1 MSADATSSRRLLAG
15 AAALLL
21 LTGTAGCNT
30 MAGMGEDI
38 ESAGAGLEHEA
49 EETQEE
55 M

>member
-1 MSADATSSRRLLAG
+1 VTADTTSTKRLLAG

-21 LTGTAGCNT
+21 LIGTAGCNT

-38 ESAGAGLEHEA
+38 ESAGKGLEHEA